1 VLSTLHTN
9 SAPETLTR
17 LLNMGVP
24 AFNVATSV
32 NLIIAQRLGRKL
44 CSHCREP
51 FEDIPDNVLTEE
63 GFDETGIPRE
73 QITIYKA
80 VGCDHCSN
88 GYKGR
93 VGVYEILKIS
103 PAISRV
109 IMQGGSSLDILETAL
124 KEGFRTLRCSA
135 LRKAASGLIS
145 IEEANRITK
154 D

>member
-44 CSHCREP
+44 CTQCREP
-51 FEDIPDNVLTEE
+51 FTDIPDEVLSEE
-63 GFDETGIPRE
+63 GFDTIGIPRE
-73 QITIYKA
+73 QITLYKPI
-80 VGCDHCSN
+80 GCSHCTN

-93 VGVYEILKIS
+93 VGVYETLKIS
-103 PAISRV
+103 PAISRI
-109 IMQGGSSLDILETAL
+109 IMQGGSSLDILDAAL
-124 KEGFRTLRCSA
+124 KEGFRPLRSSA
-135 LRKAASGLIS
+135 LRKAAAGLIS